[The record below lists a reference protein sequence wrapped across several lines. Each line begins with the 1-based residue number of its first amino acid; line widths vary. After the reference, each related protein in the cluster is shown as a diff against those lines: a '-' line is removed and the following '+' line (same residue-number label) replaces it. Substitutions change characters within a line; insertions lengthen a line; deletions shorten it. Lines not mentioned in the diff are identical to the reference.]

1 MSNHIF
7 EDRRAAGRALAEQF
21 TQSSD
26 LDDAIALALP
36 RGGVPVAFEVAKKL
50 QLPLDILLVR
60 KLGVPG
66 HEELAMG
73 AVTTGGIEFLDHS
86 LINEL
91 QIKPEAIAEAR
102 AVQME
107 ELQRRELYYRGNQPL
122 PDLSGR
128 NLFLID
134 DGLATG
140 ASMRVAIAAVRKQA
154 ARKIILAVP
163 VAPRETL
170 DKLSSL
176 VDEMICLITPYPFHA
191 VGQWYANF
199 NQTSDEEV
207 YQLLSSAWRRA

>member
-1 MSNHIF
+1 MSNHVF

-21 TQSSD
+21 AQSSD

-36 RGGVPVAFEVAKKL
+36 RGGVPVAYEVAKKL

-66 HEELAMG
+66 HEEFAMG

-86 LINEL
+86 LIHEL
-91 QIKPEAIAEAR
+91 HIKPEAIADAR
-102 AVQME
+102 VAQMQ
-107 ELQRRELYYRGNQPL
+107 ELQRRELTYRGSQPL
-122 PDLSGR
+122 PNLSGR
-128 NLFLID
+128 NVFLID

-170 DKLSSL
+170 DTLSPL
-176 VDEMICLITPYPFHA
+176 VDEVICLITPDPFRA

-207 YQLLSSAWRRA
+207 HQLLSSAWRRT